1 MLIDHGNGE
10 FSIFPHMMPGSVRVK
25 AGQSIRQG
33 EMIGQVGFS
42 GDAIFPHVHYSLL
55 AGPDIY
61 HDEAVPA
68 YFTHF
73 RRLLGSKSVEV
84 EQGTVDSGDIVE
96 STAKYQPAR

>member
-1 MLIDHGNGE
+1 LRWGRH
-10 FSIFPHMMPGSVRVK
+10 K
-25 AGQSIRQG
+25 T
-33 EMIGQVGFS
+33 
-42 GDAIFPHVHYSLL
+42 
-55 AGPDIY
+55 PDI
-61 HDEAVPA
+61 HHGEAVPA

>member
-1 MLIDHGNGE
+1 
-10 FSIFPHMMPGSVRVK
+10 
-25 AGQSIRQG
+25 
-33 EMIGQVGFS
+33 
-42 GDAIFPHVHYSLL
+42 VHYSLL
-55 AGPDIY
+55 TGPDIY

-84 EQGTVDSGDIVE
+84 DQGTVDSGDIVE